1 MCVRDV
7 YQQTNR
13 RAQVAEQLEVSMP
26 RAAAGAKRG
35 QHAPQAAAG
44 QVGRQKELSVLDGV
58 TTMACG
64 ILELTWVNTRQRMRG
79 GVGKRQARL
88 QSNWGPACPHAWA
101 AAGKA
106 GHTIASQEIYEGG
119 LLKDIW
125 TVTQ

>member
-64 ILELTWVNTRQRMRG
+64 ILELTWVNTRQR
-79 GVGKRQARL
+79 
-88 QSNWGPACPHAWA
+88 
-101 AAGKA
+101 
-106 GHTIASQEIYEGG
+106 
-119 LLKDIW
+119 
-125 TVTQ
+125 